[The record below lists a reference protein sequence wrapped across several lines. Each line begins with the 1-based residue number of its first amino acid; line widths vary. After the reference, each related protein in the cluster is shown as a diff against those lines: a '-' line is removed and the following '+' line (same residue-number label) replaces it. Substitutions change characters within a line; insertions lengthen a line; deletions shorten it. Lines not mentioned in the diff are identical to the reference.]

1 MPDTHSLGSFIDAAR
16 GVCAVERV
24 SGDGGWGGVVLDR
37 AELLDASRGFAG
49 YVGTMC
55 MGMGMGTLERGRGV
69 AVRMQA

>member
-16 GVCAVERV
+16 GMCAVERV
-24 SGDGGWGGVVLDR
+24 SGDGGGVVLDR

-49 YVGTMC
+49 YVGTVC
-55 MGMGMGTLERGRGV
+55 MGMGTGTLVRGRGV